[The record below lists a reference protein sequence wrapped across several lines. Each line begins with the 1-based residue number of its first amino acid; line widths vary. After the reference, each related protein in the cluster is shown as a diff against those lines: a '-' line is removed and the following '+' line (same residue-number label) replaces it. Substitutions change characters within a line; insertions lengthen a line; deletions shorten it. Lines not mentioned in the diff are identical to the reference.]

1 MEQFQTIL
9 WSALGVIVTGLVSWA
24 VAALTAWL
32 NSKIKNEKVA
42 KYLTA
47 ITTIVGTS
55 VKEVFQTYVEALKK
69 ENSFTVECQKKALD
83 LALTKAKA
91 ALSDDLIGYISTTY
105 GDVEQFLIS
114 QIESTIYSL
123 KQKSEN

>member
-69 ENSFTVECQKKALD
+69 GNGFTEECQKEALNQ
-83 LALTKAKA
+83 ALVKAKA